1 MAEGKL
7 HLFLDFNS
15 ATRVARLPRLDND
28 LPYSEHNATPDGFQ
42 ALVSSVEDF
51 SNDNSLAWLKTK
63 LAKRVPVCSTLDFV
77 AVENIIAPVFVV
89 ENELDKTTSLPTTI
103 TSYLNMT
110 RWGEIFLSE
119 EWNDNEIGES
129 QLTHMKEVTVE
140 ELQFIDDDGDG
151 DAIFL
156 DIETE
161 YL

>member
-1 MAEGKL
+1 MKQSTFAIVKTEIAAIASGTL
-7 HLFLDFNS
+7 PHHE
-15 ATRVARLPRLDND
+15 ATYFAKSLLCD
-28 LPYSEHNATPDGFQ
+28 
-42 ALVSSVEDF
+42 
-51 SNDNSLAWLKTK
+51 DNSF
-63 LAKRVPVCSTLDFV
+63 CD
-77 AVENIIAPVFVV
+77 PVFVV

-119 EWNDNEIGES
+119 EWNDNEIGQS